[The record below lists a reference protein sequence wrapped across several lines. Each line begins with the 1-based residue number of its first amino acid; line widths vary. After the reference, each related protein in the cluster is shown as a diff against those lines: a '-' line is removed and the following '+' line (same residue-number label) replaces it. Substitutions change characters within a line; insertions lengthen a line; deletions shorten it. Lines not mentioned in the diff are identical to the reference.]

1 MKIGVSCV
9 NLADKIGG
17 LRVYFNSLFDFLIEN
32 DTNNE
37 YIFFFTEKNLGF
49 LNALESK
56 KWTERCIE
64 IANPLEIRGY
74 LKKLDLYFCPV
85 GILDPRPVPVPSVYT
100 LADIQDSFFP
110 QFFTRRSLLA
120 RRIHYRNSVKMAD
133 RVITHSEFSKDTLVK
148 RYRTDPRK
156 VIKISLSVD
165 KDFYTS
171 NDWCESPLGITGVG
185 QRYVFYP
192 ANRWKHKNHGTLLEA
207 IQILNTRYR
216 DDISLVLTGEDPE
229 YGFDVMAESRKLK
242 ITDKVISLGFVDKAD
257 LIRLYHNAICLC
269 HPSLFEGFGI
279 PLVEAMA
286 CGCPVVCSNTTS
298 IPEVV
303 GDAALLVDPL
313 DAVDM
318 AKSIHLILTDR
329 RLGTELSDRGRK
341 RAQLFSPEKTAE
353 DHLKAFDEAAGLF
366 KPKRY
371 FYYKLPFVD
380 PIYKAIRLYSR
391 IKEPVRHAMIA
402 GEGGRLN
409 KPDKH
414 N

>member
-9 NLADKIGG
+9 NLAEKIGG

-37 YIFFFTEKNLGF
+37 YIFFFTEKNLDF
-49 LNALESK
+49 LNALKSK

-64 IANPLEIRGY
+64 VANPLEIRGH

-85 GILDPRPVPVPSVYT
+85 GILDPRPVPVPSIYT
-100 LADIQDSFFP
+100 LADIQDTFFP
-110 QFFTRRSLLA
+110 QFFTRRSLQA
-120 RRIHYRNSVKMAD
+120 RRIHYRNSMKMAD
-133 RVITHSEFSKDTLVK
+133 RVITHSEFSKDTFVK
-148 RYRTDPRK
+148 HYRTDPRK
-156 VIKISLSVD
+156 IVRIYLGAER
-165 KDFYTS
+165 DFYT
-171 NDWCESPLGITGVG
+171 NNGGYGSPGIDGLP

-192 ANRWKHKNHGTLLEA
+192 ANRWKHKNHRTLLEA

-229 YGFDVMAESRKLK
+229 YGFDVMAESRRLE
-242 ITDKVISLGFVDKAD
+242 ITDRVISLGFVDKAA
-257 LIRLYHNAICLC
+257 LIRLYHNAACLC

-318 AKSIHLILTDR
+318 AKSIHLVLTDR
-329 RLGTELSDRGRK
+329 RLRTELSDRGRK

-353 DHLKAFDEAAGLF
+353 DHLRVFDEAAGLF

-380 PIYKAIRLYSR
+380 PIYKAMRLYSR
-391 IKEPVRHAMIA
+391 IKDRVRHAMIA
-402 GEGGRLN
+402 GEGGRLIR
-409 KPDKH
+409 PDKH